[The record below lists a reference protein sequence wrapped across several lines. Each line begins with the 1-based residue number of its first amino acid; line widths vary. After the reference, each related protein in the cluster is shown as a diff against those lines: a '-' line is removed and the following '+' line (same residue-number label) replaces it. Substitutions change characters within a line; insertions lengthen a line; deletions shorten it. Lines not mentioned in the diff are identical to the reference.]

1 MKYNVVRWC
10 AAPFF
15 HFVLGRYKVYI
26 LFPES
31 SNYLSRLCRLCLTL
45 CWLLWKRL
53 QLYVCV
59 PEMKYLLNWH
69 CLKSLL
75 YWHGIMNMRTWWPL
89 KRTSSLLCYA
99 ILWYSVLPY
108 TILFLYFLC
117 FWKHLSPTNASIGI
131 IENRNRLSRSYLVH
145 IPVFKEKLTILL
157 HPFWHCWVH
166 CKKWNTEVSQCAME
180 ALGALWKSEFS
191 F

>member
-1 MKYNVVRWC
+1 MWC
-10 AAPFF
+10 GDVLH
-15 HFVLGRYKVYI
+15 HFSI
-26 LFPES
+26 
-31 SNYLSRLCRLCLTL
+31 
-45 CWLLWKRL
+45 
-53 QLYVCV
+53 
-59 PEMKYLLNWH
+59 
-69 CLKSLL
+69 L
-75 YWHGIMNMRTWWPL
+75 YWGDTRFIFCSQKAQIISAGYAGCVWPCVGYCGSGSSCMFVFLKWNIYWIDIAWNLYCIDMVLWTWGHDDHWKEQVCFYAMLYYGILSYRTPSCSY
-89 KRTSSLLCYA
+89 TFYASESICLLQM
-99 ILWYSVLPY
+99 
-108 TILFLYFLC
+108 
-117 FWKHLSPTNASIGI
+117 HQIGI